1 MEANVTGTV
10 HGNTIVLTSTPSGFE
25 GQQVEV
31 TIRPAPS
38 ERKWGEGILR
48 SAGAL
53 ADFPELDELMSQV
66 RAHRK
71 LDRPAPVEP

>member
-10 HGNTIVLTSTPSGFE
+10 HGNTIVLSSTPSGFE

-31 TIRPAPS
+31 TIRPAPA

-48 SAGAL
+48 SAGAW
-53 ADFPELDELMSQV
+53 ADFPEMDEIMGKI
-66 RAHRK
+66 HRQRR
-71 LDRPAPVEP
+71 LERGSSSP